1 MNVPLGTPPS
11 LSRTRLGLV
20 IHSYWQRWHGKLA
33 SAARPAFG
41 SELEVLRHVRD
52 LGAGSFQ
59 VTVKGW
65 NREFAE
71 AMRELADA
79 SDVKLEASL
88 DLPRDPGHVA
98 RFAHEVQIA
107 RHAGMTIL
115 RTWIGGRRYEDFST
129 RGAFDGFK
137 QRAQAGLELAEP
149 VVRQHG
155 VQLGIENHK
164 DFHAP
169 ELATMLTQVGSE
181 HVGAC
186 IDLGNSLALLE
197 DPLAV
202 VEALAPFVVTTHVK
216 DIAVQESPDGFR
228 MAEVP
233 LGEGMLD
240 LPRMLAMIE
249 RANPRVEHH
258 LEMITRDPLEI
269 RCCHE
274 GYWATFADK
283 PRSELDRT
291 LALVR
296 STQSPSLPAMAGKT
310 ADEIL
315 ALEAENIRRCFDAS
329 VAKFGFAPATR
340 PRQGSDT

>member
-1 MNVPLGTPPS
+1 MNVPLGTPLS
-11 LSRTRLGLV
+11 LGRKRLGLV

-41 SELEVLRHVRD
+41 SELEVLRQVRD

-59 VTVKGW
+59 ITVKGW

-71 AMRELADA
+71 AMRGLAEA

-88 DLPRDPGHVA
+88 DLPRDPVDVA
-98 RFAHEVQIA
+98 RFEHEVQIA

-129 RGAFDGFK
+129 RAAFDAFK

-149 VVRQHG
+149 IVRRHG
-155 VQLGIENHK
+155 VCLGVENHK

-169 ELATMLTQVGSE
+169 ELATMLGRVSSE

-202 VEALAPFVVTTHVK
+202 VECLAPLVVTTHIK
-216 DIAVQESPDGFR
+216 DIAVQESAAGFR

-240 LPRMLAMIE
+240 LPLMLALVE

-269 RCCHE
+269 RCRDE
-274 GYWATFADK
+274 GYWATFPDK
-283 PRSELDRT
+283 PRGEMDRT

-296 STQSPSLPAMAGKT
+296 SKQAVSLPAMAGKT

-315 ALEAENIRRCFDAS
+315 VLEEENIRRCFSAS
-329 VAKFGFAPATR
+329 VAKLGFAPAAR
-340 PRQGSDT
+340 PN